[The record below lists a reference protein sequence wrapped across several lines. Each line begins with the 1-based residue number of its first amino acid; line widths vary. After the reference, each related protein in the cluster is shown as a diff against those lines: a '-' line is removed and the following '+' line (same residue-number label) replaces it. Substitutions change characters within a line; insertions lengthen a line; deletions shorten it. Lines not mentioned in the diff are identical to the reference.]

1 MTQLPNVAAPGGGA
15 EAGASLEHPHSQLIA
30 TPVVPLVVAEEVHQ
44 ARAYYDYRERCLFC
58 DMVRQELDERYRLV
72 AESTEVVAFAPFA
85 ARFPFETWLVPRRHA
100 AAFEQTDVARLRD
113 VAAVLRIVLRKLARA
128 LDDPPYNLILHSA
141 PFGAGESPSYHWH
154 IEITPKLTNLA
165 GFELGSGFHI
175 NPMPPED
182 AARVLRDTPD

>member
-1 MTQLPNVAAPGGGA
+1 M
-15 EAGASLEHPHSQLIA
+15 
-30 TPVVPLVVAEEVHQ
+30 
-44 ARAYYDYRERCLFC
+44 
-58 DMVRQELDERYRLV
+58 
-72 AESTEVVAFAPFA
+72 VAFAPFA

-100 AAFEQTDVARLRD
+100 AAFEQTDVARLCD

-141 PFGAGESPSYHWH
+141 PFGGGESPSYHWH